1 MGVSAVHAGLVGD
14 GWEVNVKRV
23 ERLWRREGLRVPPP
37 RSKSS
42 GQKALGHD
50 EHASW
55 MLPATRPGHVW
66 SYDFMSLRTG
76 AGTRLRVLNMVDEFT
91 RVCVGSAVHYSIGAT
106 EVRRTME
113 GIFAVHGGPAIIRS
127 DNGREFIATGL
138 LEWLRE
144 QGVDPIQVAKA
155 SPQQNGF
162 VERFNGPMRDE
173 LLNRETFHSLTEARV
188 LIGNW
193 VEHYNTERPHSG
205 LNMRTPARAPQN
217 PLALSDQVD
226 HFVGSGQSQVKE
238 LPQRS
243 VFRLV
248 ASASTLWCRDPP
260 SYAAVGGGSGRW
272 WCRPAR
278 RALVQFHT
286 QRVQQSTRHPIRQ
299 CCHDEFDNLLR
310 RPLPLQLGPHVIRD
324 SVIGIQVIGHL

>member
-1 MGVSAVHAGLVGD
+1 LVSPARRRAAVARLVRRFKVSERRACRVVGQHRSSQRYAPVPADFEVRLVAAMVKVADAHPRWGYRRVHAALVGD

-37 RSKSS
+37 RSKAS

-50 EHASW
+50 EHALW

-76 AGTRLRVLNMVDEFT
+76 AGTRLRVLNVVDEFT

-113 GIFAVHGGPAIIRS
+113 GIFAVHGRPAIIRS

-155 SPQQNGF
+155 SPQQMPGQGQCSP
-162 VERFNGPMRDE
+162 VSTGGRYSHVDDATRCSWPG
-173 LLNRETFHSLTEARV
+173 S
-188 LIGNW
+188 
-193 VEHYNTERPHSG
+193 
-205 LNMRTPARAPQN
+205 
-217 PLALSDQVD
+217 SDQART
-226 HFVGSGQSQVKE
+226 VGRC
-238 LPQRS
+238 L
-243 VFRLV
+243 
-248 ASASTLWCRDPP
+248 
-260 SYAAVGGGSGRW
+260 SGR
-272 WCRPAR
+272 R
-278 RALVQFHT
+278 RASDSLAGNAILAYHFPV
-286 QRVQQSTRHPIRQ
+286 VS
-299 CCHDEFDNLLR
+299 LL
-310 RPLPLQLGPHVIRD
+310 
-324 SVIGIQVIGHL
+324 